1 MVDSVLTLA
10 RFDANTSV
18 QISHGRVQLKHLAEL
33 VIGEFVTSTRERNID
48 VRCTGDQ
55 ETVPGDQEALAILLR
70 HLLSNAI
77 RHARADLRRD
87 WAHRSVHNPCSAGRW
102 PWVHH
107 GNRSPRLSS
116 ILSGA
121 RGRQIF

>member
-55 ETVPGDQEALAILLR
+55 ETV
-70 HLLSNAI
+70 
-77 RHARADLRRD
+77 
-87 WAHRSVHNPCSAGRW
+87 
-102 PWVHH
+102 H
-107 GNRSPRLSS
+107 G
-116 ILSGA
+116 
-121 RGRQIF
+121 